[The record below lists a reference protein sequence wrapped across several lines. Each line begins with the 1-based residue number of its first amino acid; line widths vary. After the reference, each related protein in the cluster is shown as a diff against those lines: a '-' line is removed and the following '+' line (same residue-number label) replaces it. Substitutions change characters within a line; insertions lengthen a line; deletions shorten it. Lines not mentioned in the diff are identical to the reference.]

1 MTSNQQASWGFALR
15 FLTTEQQEKLWEY
28 IVLTDYGRRY
38 VSPEKQASQLALLR
52 QLVEQ
57 EQLDKLDLLPRLEKF
72 LLIKARALKEG
83 SPFLELFAD

>member
-1 MTSNQQASWGFALR
+1 MTSSQQTSWKFALR
-15 FLTTEQQEKLWEY
+15 FLTKEQQEKMWEY

-38 VSPEKQASQLALLR
+38 VSPEKQAFRLALLH

-72 LLIKARALKEG
+72 SLIKARVLKEG
-83 SPFLELFAD
+83 GPFLELFAD